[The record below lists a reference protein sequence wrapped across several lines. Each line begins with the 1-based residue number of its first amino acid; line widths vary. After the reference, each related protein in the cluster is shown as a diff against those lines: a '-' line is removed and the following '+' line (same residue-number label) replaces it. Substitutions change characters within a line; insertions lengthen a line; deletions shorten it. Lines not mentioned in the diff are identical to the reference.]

1 MKIGINVSYAAL
13 VTGTRSAWALF
24 FKTLSFLSSDF
35 ERNNENFRKISVL
48 VRLQGT
54 THWTAWNALLWFWT
68 SEITGKYYK
77 LLHIRVYTAPVYEC
91 SCVLLEYCFVQSSFL
106 SLKILPLIV
115 PWNFFQSAIYR
126 RQRVNNTC
134 PVTIKPVIP
143 GFSPQ
148 MVSDFSFNFSF
159 PLGVSEPW

>member
-13 VTGTRSAWALF
+13 VTGTRSTWALF

-106 SLKILPLIV
+106 SLKIPPLIV
-115 PWNFFQSAIYR
+115 PCDFFPISDLSSPASEQYLPR
-126 RQRVNNTC
+126 YYQTC
-134 PVTIKPVIP
+134 HPWL
-143 GFSPQ
+143 
-148 MVSDFSFNFSF
+148 F
-159 PLGVSEPW
+159 PPNGLRFFV